1 MRKLNKLSIV
11 IPCHN
16 EEEILD
22 SSYTRL
28 RTVLSFLIEKKM
40 IKTYELLFVNNGSTD
55 STENVLMNIFD
66 KDELVRVVT
75 LRKNFGYQGS
85 ISAGLYHSDGDAVVT
100 IDSDLQDPPE
110 KIEEMVQHYQNGY
123 DLVLGVKTDRSTDS
137 WAKRFFSENY
147 YRVSRILGVNIE
159 YNHGDFRLMS
169 SELVK
174 EYNKLKERN
183 RLIRGLVFELE
194 SKYEKVYYKREKREV
209 GKTKFSPSDL
219 FGLSL
224 DGFVSFSFAPL
235 RVASFIGL
243 FICFLS
249 IISSIWVLYQRFTS
263 EIVPGWASIT
273 LPIFALGGI
282 QLLILGIIGEY
293 IGRLYTEVKE
303 RPLFIVKK
311 EYTHN

>member
-16 EEEILD
+16 EEEILEL
-22 SSYTRL
+22 SYTKL
-28 RTVLSFLIEKKM
+28 STVLSLLIEKKL

-55 STENVLMNIFD
+55 STENVLMNIFN

-147 YRVSRILGVNIE
+147 YRVSRLLGVNIE

-235 RVASFIGL
+235 RAASFIGL
-243 FICFLS
+243 FICLLS
-249 IISSIWVLYQRFTS
+249 IISIIWVLYQRFTS

-273 LPIFALGGI
+273 LPMFALGGI
-282 QLLILGIIGEY
+282 QLLILGIMGEY